1 MSILLNYLDEEEINQ
16 IQDTFNES
24 LLTQIEEKNT
34 RKIIHYLLENK
45 VYYWKDIVIYYL
57 EVFLLDYEEFIKKF
71 ETLKNKYGI
80 LEIGENLSLIENLL

>member
-57 EVFLLDYEEFIKKF
+57 EVFLLDYEEFKKKF